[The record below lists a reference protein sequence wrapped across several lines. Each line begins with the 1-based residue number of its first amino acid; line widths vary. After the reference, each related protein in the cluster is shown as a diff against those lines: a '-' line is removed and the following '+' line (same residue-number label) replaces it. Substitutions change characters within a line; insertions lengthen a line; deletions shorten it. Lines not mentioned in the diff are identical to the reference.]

1 MPIFMDRRKISDLK
15 VAIAIAQLHL
25 NYLKLQDKFNC
36 KVLNHWFDEKRE
48 IAFSLISAPNK
59 ESLVGLHHQ
68 TKTDLPLNITELDS
82 SSVDVFLNQLELDEI
97 LPNNKHPLIKTPVSQ
112 TVMVI
117 GVLLSLTKTNDIL
130 RVGECLKEFKKTTLD
145 IIDQFEGIVVKQT
158 SDYFIV
164 SFNSATKGLKC
175 AFKVQKRFDAYQ
187 KKNEMQRMSL
197 KIGFNAVT
205 PAIENEEHIE
215 SLINLTRRLAFI
227 SQQKIIITTEI
238 ETLYKNENWN
248 NFKDKNRIKCLS
260 PDDIRFLST
269 LMEYTEKNWNNP
281 NLHVEDFEKHLGFSK
296 SQIYRKMIA
305 IVGKSPNA
313 FIKQYRLLRAINFF
327 RQKQGNI
334 SEGAFDCGFSSPSY
348 FTKCF
353 QKEFGI
359 KPSDYIEITKTF

>member
-1 MPIFMDRRKISDLK
+1 MAIFLDRRKISDLK
-15 VAIAIAQLHL
+15 VAIAIAQLHV
-25 NYLKLQDKFNC
+25 NYLKLQDQFNC

-48 IAFSLISAPNK
+48 IAFSLINAPNK
-59 ESLVGLHHQ
+59 DCLINLHQQAESN
-68 TKTDLPLNITELDS
+68 LPLNITELDS
-82 SSVDVFLNQLELDEI
+82 SSAEVILNQLEIDGI
-97 LPNNKHPLIKTPVSQ
+97 IQNNKHPLIKTPVSH

-117 GVLLSLTKTNDIL
+117 GVLLSLTKTDNIIWI
-130 RVGECLKEFKKTTLD
+130 RECLQDFKKSTLD
-145 IIDQFEGIVVKQT
+145 IIDQFKGKVAKQT

-164 SFNSATKGLKC
+164 SFNSATNGLKC

-205 PAIENEEHIE
+205 STIENEEHIE

-248 NFKDKNRIKCLS
+248 DLKNKSRIKCLP
-260 PDDIRFLST
+260 PDDIRFLSA
-269 LMEYTEKNWNNP
+269 LMEYTEQNWNNP

-305 IVGKSPNA
+305 VVGKSPNA

-359 KPSDYIEITKTF
+359 KPSDYIEITKSF